1 MGNRSLI
8 VGALVALGIFIAYE
22 TLYTVKETETA
33 VLLEFGRLIDA
44 EIPPGLH
51 VKKPL
56 INEIKRFDAR
66 VQTFDAQPQRY
77 FTIEKKALI
86 VDSYVLY
93 RISDVETYYTAT
105 NGDEFQTARLLA
117 QRVNTGLRD
126 QFGERTMR
134 EVVRGERDQLM
145 TELVE
150 KLSDITR
157 DELGVQIVDI
167 RVKRIDLPEDVSHSV
182 FERMK
187 TERERL
193 AREYRSKGREQA
205 EVIQAKADREKTII
219 EADAYREAESIRGKG
234 DAKAARIY
242 AQAYNRDPEFYG
254 FHRSLN
260 AYRNSFTDRSDL
272 LLLSPDSDF
281 FRYFK
286 DLELDP
292 ADSP

>member
-1 MGNRSLI
+1 MGNRSLV
-8 VGALVALGIFIAYE
+8 VGALIALGIFIAYE
-22 TLYTVKETETA
+22 TLYTVKETEAA
-33 VLLEFGRLIDA
+33 VLLEFGRLIRA

-56 INEIKRFDAR
+56 INEVKRFDAR

-134 EVVRGERDQLM
+134 EVVSGERDQLM

-219 EADAYREAESIRGKG
+219 EADAYREAERIRGDG

-254 FHRSLN
+254 FYRSLL
-260 AYRNSFTDRSDL
+260 AYRGSFTDRSDL

-286 DLELDP
+286 NLEP
-292 ADSP
+292 ADSR